1 VLDETRVLAL
11 SAAVLRLVQAEQLV
25 PPLDR
30 ENTLIVLNALGIA
43 AAVVLAGTG
52 PAGEAMNFFLD
63 VIDQEVRAAVDE
75 WRQRREAC

>member
-1 VLDETRVLAL
+1 VLAL

-25 PPLDR
+25 PPLNR

-75 WRQRREAC
+75 WRQRREAR